1 MPEFL
6 WFCPDFCDL
15 VHIKRIIDLLSKQQ
29 KNAVLERH
37 PYFCTNST
45 QILPRFTK
53 ICPDSARIFM
63 KIKLG

>member
-37 PYFCTNST
+37 PYF
-45 QILPRFTK
+45 LHEFH
-53 ICPDSARIFM
+53 PDFAQVY
-63 KIKLG
+63 